1 MADKNQ
7 AIIDYMLTCPAIA
20 NNPVYFNAIQAKDNN
35 KELMTLASDKNT
47 HTPYIDGSVSK
58 RYTFT
63 LIDFKSISYNP
74 LVGVIGTSAV
84 NNENVQD
91 MLDVQGIMDWITE
104 QNELRNFPNFG
115 TDCVIDEIKT
125 VTENPNLNGIQD
137 NLTPALAKYSFSVQ
151 VDYIDNS
158 KCIY

>member
-1 MADKNQ
+1 MDKNQ

-20 NNPVYFNAIQAKDNN
+20 SNPVYFNAIQAKDNS
-35 KELMTLASDKNT
+35 KEIMTLATDKNT
-47 HTPYIDGSVSK
+47 HTPYIDGSVAK

-63 LIDFKSISYNP
+63 IIDFKSISNNP
-74 LVGVIGTSAV
+74 VVAGRS
-84 NNENVQD
+84 NENVDD
-91 MLDVQGIMDWITE
+91 MLDVQGIMDWVSE
-104 QNELRNFPNFG
+104 QNDLRNFPDFG
-115 TDCVIDEIKT
+115 EKCLIDEIKT

-158 KCIY
+158 KCIF